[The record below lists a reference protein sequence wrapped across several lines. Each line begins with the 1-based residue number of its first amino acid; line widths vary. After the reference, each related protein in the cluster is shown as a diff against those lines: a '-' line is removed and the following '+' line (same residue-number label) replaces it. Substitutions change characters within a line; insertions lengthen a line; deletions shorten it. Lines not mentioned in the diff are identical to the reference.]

1 MISDHPA
8 SNADLLPMS
17 AAYLM
22 KNGIDRYSALK
33 TITCNSAVNLGI
45 DKYCGS
51 ISKGKSA
58 DLIIHSGKPLDFM
71 NRIEKVYIKGRNI

>member
-22 KNGIDRYSALK
+22 KNGIDRYLALK
-33 TITCNSAVNLGI
+33 TITCNSAVNIGLESH
-45 DKYCGS
+45 CGS
-51 ISKGKSA
+51 ITRGKSA
-58 DLIIHSGKPLDFM
+58 DLLIHSGAPLDFM
-71 NRIEKVYIKGRNI
+71 SRIEKVYIKGRNV